1 MRLIMLLI
9 SLLLVGCGMT
19 DDEVRAAKRACE
31 AKGGTPVEM
40 VHLNG
45 SVGDVR
51 CW

>member
-1 MRLIMLLI
+1 MRLIIMFV
-9 SLLLVGCGMT
+9 SVLLVSCGMT
-19 DDEVRAAKRACE
+19 DDQVRTAKRECV